1 MMERKALVVGGNG
14 FIGSHLVDRLVECG
28 WDVSVFDLRERRYG
42 PMPEQVHFI
51 RADLS
56 HEFLV
61 REALI
66 GVDVVFHLA
75 WTTIHET
82 SNQDPVLDVRTNLIS
97 SIQLI
102 EASRQADVG
111 RFVFISSGGT
121 VYGPGQT
128 FPISES
134 HGQDPISSYG
144 ITKLAVEKYLH
155 MFHHLHN
162 LDYVI
167 LRPSVPYGPRQNPL
181 GKQGVVTVFLHRVGN
196 GLPITIWGDGSTT
209 RDFFYISDLVEAI
222 MAGAE
227 QELHQNRVFNIG
239 GGQEI
244 SLMRLL
250 GLVEETVGRKAMVEH
265 RVSRK
270 FDAQRIVLDISLARR
285 NLDWQPKVSLTQGLD
300 RTWSWISSSV
310 K

>member
-1 MMERKALVVGGNG
+1 MMRKALVVGGNG
-14 FIGSHLVDRLVECG
+14 FIGSHLVDRLAECG
-28 WDVSVFDLRERRYG
+28 WEVRVFDLRERRYG
-42 PMPEQVHFI
+42 PMPEPVHFI
-51 RADLS
+51 RGDLS
-56 HEFLV
+56 QSFLV

-82 SNQDPVLDVRTNLIS
+82 SNQDPILDVRTNLIP

-102 EASRQADVG
+102 DASRQAGIG

-144 ITKLAVEKYLH
+144 ITKLAVEKYLQ

-181 GKQGVVTVFLHRVGN
+181 GKQGVVTVFLYRVGN

-209 RDFFYISDLVEAI
+209 RDYFYISDLVEAI
-222 MAGAE
+222 LAGAE
-227 QELHQNRVFNIG
+227 RDLQQNRVFNIG

-244 SLMRLL
+244 SLACLVER
-250 GLVEETVGRKAMVEH
+250 VEETVGKNAIVGYQ
-265 RVSRK
+265 VNRK
-270 FDAQRIVLDISLARR
+270 FDAQRIVLDIDSARR
-285 NLDWQPKVSLTQGLD
+285 DLDWQPKVPLVQGLD
-300 RTWSWISSSV
+300 RTWSWISSFV
-310 K
+310 T

>member
-1 MMERKALVVGGNG
+1 
-14 FIGSHLVDRLVECG
+14 
-28 WDVSVFDLRERRYG
+28 
-42 PMPEQVHFI
+42 MPETVQYI
-51 RADLS
+51 SGDLNQP
-56 HEFLV
+56 FLV
-61 REALI
+61 REALT

-82 SNQDPVLDVRTNLIS
+82 SNQDPALDVRTNLIP
-97 SIQLI
+97 SIQLMD
-102 EASRQADVG
+102 ASRQAGVS

-121 VYGPGQT
+121 VYGPGRS

-144 ITKLAVEKYLH
+144 ITKLAVEKYLQ

-181 GKQGVVTVFLHRVGN
+181 AKQGVVSVFLYRVGN

-209 RDFFYISDLVEAI
+209 RDYFYITDLIEAI
-222 MAGAE
+222 VAGAE
-227 QELHQNRVFNIG
+227 LKLNHDRVFNIG

-244 SLMRLL
+244 SLTCLL
-250 GLVEETVGRKAMVEH
+250 DMVEETVEKKATVEYQDN
-265 RVSRK
+265 RK
-270 FDAQRIVLDISLARR
+270 FDAQRIVLDIELARH
-285 NLDWQPKVSLTQGLD
+285 NLGWRPKVPLAQGLD
-300 RTWSWISSSV
+300 RTWAWISSLPT
-310 K
+310 